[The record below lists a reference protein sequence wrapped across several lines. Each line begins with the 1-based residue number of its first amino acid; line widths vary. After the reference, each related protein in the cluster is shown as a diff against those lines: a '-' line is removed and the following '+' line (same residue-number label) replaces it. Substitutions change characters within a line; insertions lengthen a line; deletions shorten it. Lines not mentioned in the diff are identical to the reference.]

1 MKDTDAGRG
10 QQAFKLKG
18 TAPALT
24 LLYMLTGDLDA
35 VERQLSDHLR
45 QMPQFFLYAPIVVDL
60 TELGNTRVD
69 LGRLAELLR
78 RHNLV
83 PVAVRN
89 PTDSQQV
96 QAVSAGWAILQ
107 SGLAPGRRGPPPGAR
122 EPVASGDAAADVR
135 DANDRDAD
143 NRESAAR
150 EATSR
155 DTSARAAGAAAE
167 AAKPAPPPAAAVA
180 GLAEPLDVS
189 LPGLT
194 VRTPVRSGQ
203 VIHAVG
209 GDLVVIAPV
218 SAGAELIADGNIHV
232 YGPLRGR
239 ALAGASGNSDVS
251 IFCLGL
257 EAEFLSIAG
266 RYLMADQLPKDSR
279 GKPARAHLEEDG
291 LIITSL

>member
-1 MKDTDAGRG
+1 MKDTDSGRG
-10 QQAFKLKG
+10 PQAFKLKG

-24 LLYMLTGDLDA
+24 LLYMLTEDLDA

-60 TELGNTRVD
+60 TELGNARVD
-69 LGRLAELLR
+69 LVRLAELLR

-107 SGLAPGRRGPPPGAR
+107 SGLASTRKAPGVRAQDATGPSDARSSRPPPA
-122 EPVASGDAAADVR
+122 ADAAAD
-135 DANDRDAD
+135 A
-143 NRESAAR
+143 S
-150 EATSR
+150 
-155 DTSARAAGAAAE
+155 AAE
-167 AAKPAPPPAAAVA
+167 AGAPAD
-180 GLAEPLDVS
+180 LAEPFETQ
-189 LPGLT
+189 LPGLV

-218 SAGAELIADGNIHV
+218 SSGAELIADGNIHV

-239 ALAGASGNSDVS
+239 ALAGARGNSDVS

-257 EAEFLSIAG
+257 EAEFISIAG
-266 RYLMADQLPKDSR
+266 RYLMADEIAKVVR
-279 GKPARAHLEEDG
+279 GKPMRAYLEGE
-291 LIITSL
+291 SLVVTPLGA

>member
-1 MKDTDAGRG
+1 MKDTDVGRA

-24 LLYMLTGDLDA
+24 LLYMLTEDLDA

-107 SGLAPGRRGPPPGAR
+107 SGLAPGRRGPPSAR
-122 EPVASGDAAADVR
+122 EPEPSDDAAAG
-135 DANDRDAD
+135 DRDSD
-143 NRESAAR
+143 DREGAAR
-150 EATSR
+150 EGAAR
-155 DTSARAAGAAAE
+155 DTSARAAGGD
-167 AAKPAPPPAAAVA
+167 AAKPAPPPAAAA
-180 GLAEPLDVS
+180 
-189 LPGLT
+189 
-194 VRTPVRSGQ
+194 
-203 VIHAVG
+203 
-209 GDLVVIAPV
+209 
-218 SAGAELIADGNIHV
+218 
-232 YGPLRGR
+232 
-239 ALAGASGNSDVS
+239 
-251 IFCLGL
+251 
-257 EAEFLSIAG
+257 
-266 RYLMADQLPKDSR
+266 
-279 GKPARAHLEEDG
+279 
-291 LIITSL
+291 

>member
-1 MKDTDAGRG
+1 MKDRDASGG

-24 LLYMLTGDLDA
+24 LLYMLTEDLEA
-35 VERQLSDHLR
+35 VERQLADHLR

-60 TELGNTRVD
+60 TELGNARVD
-69 LGRLAELLR
+69 LNKLAELLR

-107 SGLAPGRRGPPPGAR
+107 SGLAPGRR
-122 EPVASGDAAADVR
+122 
-135 DANDRDAD
+135 
-143 NRESAAR
+143 
-150 EATSR
+150 
-155 DTSARAAGAAAE
+155 
-167 AAKPAPPPAAAVA
+167 PPPAPRAEAPEAARGTRPPPQA
-180 GLAEPLDVS
+180 PAAAPASEPPPPKEDLAEPFETS

-209 GDLVVIAPV
+209 GDLVVLAPV
-218 SAGAELIADGNIHV
+218 SSGAELIADGNIHV

-239 ALAGASGNSDVS
+239 ALAGARGNSDVG
-251 IFCLGL
+251 IFCLSL
-257 EAEFLSIAG
+257 EAEFISIAG
-266 RYLMADQLPKDSR
+266 RYMMADALNKVVR
-279 GKPARAHLEEDG
+279 NTPARAYLEDE
-291 LIITSL
+291 SLVISTY

>member
-1 MKDTDAGRG
+1 MKDTDSGRG
-10 QQAFKLKG
+10 PQAFKLKG

-24 LLYMLTGDLDA
+24 LLYMLTEDLDA

-60 TELGNTRVD
+60 TELGNARVD

-107 SGLAPGRRGPPPGAR
+107 SGLSPTRKAPGPRGFEAKGPSEPRASRPPGAP
-122 EPVASGDAAADVR
+122 EAVAEAAAAD
-135 DANDRDAD
+135 
-143 NRESAAR
+143 
-150 EATSR
+150 
-155 DTSARAAGAAAE
+155 AGA
-167 AAKPAPPPAAAVA
+167 PADD
-180 GLAEPLDVS
+180 LAEPFETQ
-189 LPGLT
+189 LPGLV

-218 SAGAELIADGNIHV
+218 SSGAELIADGNIHV

-239 ALAGASGNSDVS
+239 ALAGARGNSDVS

-257 EAEFLSIAG
+257 EAEFISIAG
-266 RYLMADQLPKDSR
+266 RYLMADEIAKVVR
-279 GKPARAHLEEDG
+279 GKPMRAYLEGE
-291 LIITSL
+291 SLVVTPLGA

>member
-24 LLYMLTGDLDA
+24 LLYMQTGDLDA

-107 SGLAPGRRGPPPGAR
+107 SGLAPGRRGPPSTR
-122 EPVASGDAAADVR
+122 EPEPSG
-135 DANDRDAD
+135 
-143 NRESAAR
+143 ETAAR
-150 EATSR
+150 ER
-155 DTSARAAGAAAE
+155 DAGDGEDAARDGAARPPGSAD
-167 AAKPAPPPAAAVA
+167 AARPAPPPAAAVA
-180 GLAEPLDVS
+180 GLAEPLDTS

-209 GDLVVIAPV
+209 GDLVVVAPV

-266 RYLMADQLPKDSR
+266 RYLMADQLPKQSR

>member
-1 MKDTDAGRG
+1 MKDTDSGRG
-10 QQAFKLKG
+10 PQAFKLKG

-24 LLYMLTGDLDA
+24 LLYMLTEDLDA

-60 TELGNTRVD
+60 TELGNARVD
-69 LGRLAELLR
+69 LARLAELLR

-107 SGLAPGRRGPPPGAR
+107 SGLTPGSRRAPGPRALEAQGPAEPRASRPPAAPEAAADAGSA
-122 EPVASGDAAADVR
+122 DAAA
-135 DANDRDAD
+135 APAD
-143 NRESAAR
+143 
-150 EATSR
+150 
-155 DTSARAAGAAAE
+155 
-167 AAKPAPPPAAAVA
+167 
-180 GLAEPLDVS
+180 LAEPFETQ
-189 LPGLT
+189 LPGLV

-218 SAGAELIADGNIHV
+218 SSGAELIADGNIHV

-239 ALAGASGNSDVS
+239 ALAGARGNSDVS

-257 EAEFLSIAG
+257 EAEFISIAG
-266 RYLMADQLPKDSR
+266 RYLMADEIAKVVR
-279 GKPARAHLEEDG
+279 GKPMRAYLEGE
-291 LIITSL
+291 SLVVTPLTA

>member
-1 MKDTDAGRG
+1 MKDTEGTRN

-24 LLYMLTGDLDA
+24 LLYMLTEDLDA

-60 TELGNTRVD
+60 TELGNARVD

-96 QAVSAGWAILQ
+96 LAVSAGWAILQ
-107 SGLAPGRRGPPPGAR
+107 SGLVPGRRGPSSR
-122 EPVASGDAAADVR
+122 T
-135 DANDRDAD
+135 
-143 NRESAAR
+143 
-150 EATSR
+150 EA
-155 DTSARAAGAAAE
+155 GPAAAE
-167 AAKPAPPPAAAVA
+167 RRSKPPEVAAVVEPAAPGEAPPGESPE
-180 GLAEPLDVS
+180 GLAEPFETT

-209 GDLVVIAPV
+209 GDLVVLAPV
-218 SAGAELIADGNIHV
+218 SSGAELIADGNIHV

-239 ALAGASGNSDVS
+239 ALAGATGNSDVG

-266 RYLMADQLPKDSR
+266 RYLMADQIPKFER
-279 GKPARAHLEEDG
+279 NRPARAHLEDDC
-291 LIITSL
+291 LVVTPL

>member
-1 MKDTDAGRG
+1 MKDTDVGRA

-24 LLYMLTGDLDA
+24 LLYMLTEDLDA

-60 TELGNTRVD
+60 TELGNARVD

-96 QAVSAGWAILQ
+96 LAVSAGWAILQ
-107 SGLAPGRRGPPPGAR
+107 SGLSSPRR
-122 EPVASGDAAADVR
+122 
-135 DANDRDAD
+135 
-143 NRESAAR
+143 
-150 EATSR
+150 
-155 DTSARAAGAAAE
+155 
-167 AAKPAPPPAAAVA
+167 PPAAPRADA
-180 GLAEPLDVS
+180 DAASDARSAKPQRSGEAPPDEAPPEAASAEGLAEPLDAT

-209 GDLVVIAPV
+209 GGLVVLAPV
-218 SAGAELIADGNIHV
+218 SSGAELIADGNIHV

-239 ALAGASGNSDVS
+239 ALAGARGNSDVS
-251 IFCLGL
+251 IFCLSL
-257 EAEFLSIAG
+257 EAEFVSIAG
-266 RYLMADQLPKDSR
+266 RYLMAEEISKVAR
-279 GKPARAHLEEDG
+279 GKPARAYLEEES
-291 LIITSL
+291 LVITTL

>member
-1 MKDTDAGRG
+1 MKDTEGTRG

-24 LLYMLTGDLDA
+24 LLYMLTEDLDA

-60 TELGNTRVD
+60 TELGNARID

-96 QAVSAGWAILQ
+96 LAVSAGWAILQ
-107 SGLAPGRRGPPPGAR
+107 SGLAPGRRPPGGRTEPAPTAAER
-122 EPVASGDAAADVR
+122 RSSPPDTPVVVEAAPAPEPVG
-135 DANDRDAD
+135 
-143 NRESAAR
+143 E
-150 EATSR
+150 
-155 DTSARAAGAAAE
+155 
-167 AAKPAPPPAAAVA
+167 
-180 GLAEPLDVS
+180 GLAEPFETT

-209 GDLVVIAPV
+209 GDLVVLAPV
-218 SAGAELIADGNIHV
+218 SSGAELIADGNIHV

-239 ALAGASGNSDVS
+239 ALAGATGNSDVS

-266 RYLMADQLPKDSR
+266 RYLMADQIPKFER
-279 GKPARAHLEEDG
+279 NRPARAYLEEDC
-291 LIITSL
+291 LVVTPL

>member
-35 VERQLSDHLR
+35 VERQLADHLK

-60 TELGNTRVD
+60 TELGGSRVD
-69 LGRLAELLR
+69 LARLAELLR

-107 SGLAPGRRGPPPGAR
+107 SGLASGRRGPQTPR
-122 EPVASGDAAADVR
+122 EAEAAA
-135 DANDRDAD
+135 
-143 NRESAAR
+143 S
-150 EATSR
+150 EAERATP
-155 DTSARAAGAAAE
+155 ARAPSSE
-167 AAKPAPPPAAAVA
+167 AAKPEPPPASP
-180 GLAEPLDVS
+180 GLAEPLDTS

-209 GDLVVIAPV
+209 GDLVVVAPV

-266 RYLMADQLPKDSR
+266 RYLMADQIPKDSR

>member
-1 MKDTDAGRG
+1 MKDTDTGRG
-10 QQAFKLKG
+10 PQAFKLKG

-24 LLYMLTGDLDA
+24 LLYMLTEDLDA

-60 TELGNTRVD
+60 TELGNARVD
-69 LGRLAELLR
+69 LARLAELLR

-107 SGLAPGRRGPPPGAR
+107 SGLAPSRKPAAPR
-122 EPVASGDAAADVR
+122 AS
-135 DANDRDAD
+135 
-143 NRESAAR
+143 E
-150 EATSR
+150 
-155 DTSARAAGAAAE
+155 ARAPTDARASR
-167 AAKPAPPPAAAVA
+167 PPAAPEAPDAPPADASA
-180 GLAEPLDVS
+180 GADLAEPFETQ
-189 LPGLT
+189 LPGLV

-218 SAGAELIADGNIHV
+218 SSGAELIADGNIHV

-239 ALAGASGNSDVS
+239 ALAGARGNSDVS

-257 EAEFLSIAG
+257 EAEFISIAG
-266 RYLMADQLPKDSR
+266 RYLMADEIAKVVR
-279 GKPARAHLEEDG
+279 GKPMRAYLEGE
-291 LIITSL
+291 SLVVTPLG

>member
-1 MKDTDAGRG
+1 MKDMDSGRG
-10 QQAFKLKG
+10 PQAFKLKG

-24 LLYMLTGDLDA
+24 LLYMLTEDLDA

-60 TELGNTRVD
+60 TELGNARVD
-69 LGRLAELLR
+69 LSRLAELLR

-96 QAVSAGWAILQ
+96 LAVSAGWAILQ
-107 SGLAPGRRGPPPGAR
+107 SGLASTRKAPGSRAP
-122 EPVASGDAAADVR
+122 EPKAPSSEPRASR
-135 DANDRDAD
+135 
-143 NRESAAR
+143 
-150 EATSR
+150 
-155 DTSARAAGAAAE
+155 
-167 AAKPAPPPAAAVA
+167 PPAAPDTLLDA
-180 GLAEPLDVS
+180 GSADAPPAADLAEPFETQ
-189 LPGLT
+189 LPGLV

-218 SAGAELIADGNIHV
+218 SSGAELIADGNIHV

-239 ALAGASGNSDVS
+239 ALAGARGNSDVS

-257 EAEFLSIAG
+257 EAEFISIAG
-266 RYLMADQLPKDSR
+266 RYLMADEIAKVVR
-279 GKPARAHLEEDG
+279 GKPMRAYLEGE
-291 LIITSL
+291 SLVVTPL

>member
-107 SGLAPGRRGPPPGAR
+107 SGLAPGRRGPPPSAR
-122 EPVASGDAAADVR
+122 EPEPSSDATSDER
-135 DANDRDAD
+135 DGGE
-143 NRESAAR
+143 RESAAR
-150 EATSR
+150 EGDTR
-155 DTSARAAGAAAE
+155 DTSARAPATAE
-167 AAKPAPPPAAAVA
+167 AARPAPPPAAAVA
-180 GLAEPLDVS
+180 GLAEPLDTS

-209 GDLVVIAPV
+209 GDLVVVAPV

-232 YGPLRGR
+232 YGPLRGH

-266 RYLMADQLPKDSR
+266 RYLMADQLPRDSR

>member
-1 MKDTDAGRG
+1 MKVTEAGRT

-24 LLYMLTGDLDA
+24 LLYMLTEDLDA
-35 VERQLSDHLR
+35 VEKQLSDHLR

-60 TELGNTRVD
+60 TELGNARAD

-89 PTDSQQV
+89 PTDAQQV

-107 SGLAPGRRGPPPGAR
+107 SGLTPARRPPAGRLEVEATPAAEGRAASARGPNARESVAREPGAR
-122 EPVASGDAAADVR
+122 ESGVPRPPEALAPSEADAAP
-135 DANDRDAD
+135 
-143 NRESAAR
+143 E
-150 EATSR
+150 
-155 DTSARAAGAAAE
+155 
-167 AAKPAPPPAAAVA
+167 
-180 GLAEPLDVS
+180 LAEPFETA

-209 GDLVVIAPV
+209 GDLVVLGPV
-218 SAGAELIADGNIHV
+218 SPGAELIADGNIHV

-239 ALAGASGNSDVS
+239 ALAGARGNSDVG
-251 IFCLGL
+251 IFCLSL

-266 RYLMADQLPKDSR
+266 RYLMADEVSKIVR
-279 GKPARAHLEEDG
+279 GKPARAYLEDET
-291 LIITSL
+291 LVITPL

>member
-107 SGLAPGRRGPPPGAR
+107 SGLAPGRRGPASAREPEPSDAAERDAAARDAGAR
-122 EPVASGDAAADVR
+122 EAADR
-135 DANDRDAD
+135 PSSPGD
-143 NRESAAR
+143 
-150 EATSR
+150 
-155 DTSARAAGAAAE
+155 
-167 AAKPAPPPAAAVA
+167 AKPAPPPAAGVV
-180 GLAEPLDVS
+180 GLAEPLDTS

-209 GDLVVIAPV
+209 GDLVVVAPV

-266 RYLMADQLPKDSR
+266 RYLMADQLPRDSR

>member
-1 MKDTDAGRG
+1 MKDTEAGRG
-10 QQAFKLKG
+10 PQAFKLKG

-24 LLYMLTGDLDA
+24 LLYMLTEDLDA

-60 TELGNTRVD
+60 TELGNARVD
-69 LGRLAELLR
+69 LVRLAELLR

-107 SGLAPGRRGPPPGAR
+107 SGLSPTSRAPGPR
-122 EPVASGDAAADVR
+122 AAAV
-135 DANDRDAD
+135 AQN
-143 NRESAAR
+143 
-150 EATSR
+150 TSEG
-155 DTSARAAGAAAE
+155 RASR
-167 AAKPAPPPAAAVA
+167 PPAAAEPPTASAPSELAAPVD
-180 GLAEPLDVS
+180 LAEPLETQ
-189 LPGLT
+189 LPGLV

-218 SAGAELIADGNIHV
+218 SSGAELIADGNIHV

-239 ALAGASGNSDVS
+239 ALAGARGNSDVS

-257 EAEFLSIAG
+257 EAEFISIAG
-266 RYLMADQLPKDSR
+266 RYLMADEIAKVVR
-279 GKPARAHLEEDG
+279 GKPMRAYLEDES
-291 LIITSL
+291 LVITPL